1 MKAGTSMQRQKSRL
15 QMTVYFLLYVCWQA
29 HPSQS
34 SPIYLDNVEDAIEY
48 GYPEQLANPADEL
61 RRLRVVAR
69 ELLQEMGMRRNTG
82 IKRVSVDQTNAKK
95 AYAQGLLSRMP
106 FGKKNSKPET
116 PVSIDN
122 TENHPAASAV
132 EIRLSLLSIP
142 DAGTLH
148 NVTNTSNDT
157 DPNFL
162 MVPRIKRPKGS
173 VTFIDGRFRDQWNKK
188 ADFLLSVIGFAVDL
202 ANVWRFPYL
211 CYKNGGGAFLIP
223 YTLMLVFGGIP
234 LFYMELA
241 LGQYIR
247 KGAITSW
254 GRICPLF
261 KAGSSKSRSILF
273 DVFNA
278 GVGYSV
284 VLVAFYTDW
293 FYNMIIAWS
302 LYYFGASFTTQL
314 PWIDCGHYW
323 NTERCVDTHLSTN
336 QSNFSGIQPRTSGNS
351 TFPVEEFFHLK
362 VLGRTNDTNLDN
374 LGRVQ
379 WPVILCFVAVMVI
392 CYFSLW
398 KGIHTSG
405 KVVWFTAIFPYVV
418 LFILLFRGLSLDGA
432 LDGIRYYIVPDID
445 KLRSAEPWVDAATQV
460 FFSLGPGFGVLMAY
474 ASYNDFHNNVYRD
487 ALVVATINSLTSM
500 LSGFVVFSML
510 GYMANKRSVLVSDV
524 IQDGKYKSTFLVKR
538 LITFILQ
545 LCETRDCLPG
555 SSGNLA
561 RICVLVHCIL
571 PNVADSRPRQLGDS
585 FGCKINYLRSPRG
598 AFYPQFGGSEAVITA
613 LSDEYPILAHHRELF
628 VLFLFSFYCII
639 GTLESTQVAEN
650 FPTPH
655 DRFFPSWGLSC
666 GHCPRISVKLIASN
680 KLHEIIEIHSA
691 ANKFGF
697 SRDSHG
703 PQTNLSFTMLPG
715 CIRPPYVSGG
725 IYFFHLFER
734 MCVEYP
740 ILLAVFCETV
750 CISWIYDARAN
761 AYVLRRGSFSQKRK
775 TNAGLRTGNLLANHV
790 EVHCS
795 SIHNGRILR
804 TTFTVATS
812 CPQPGSAAPD
822 MTNMEP
828 PKARRF

>member
-1 MKAGTSMQRQKSRL
+1 MKVGTSMQRQRSRM
-15 QMTVYFLLYVCWQA
+15 QITMYFLLFVCWQA

-34 SPIYLDNVEDAIEY
+34 SPIYLDNVEDATEY
-48 GYPEQLANPADEL
+48 AYPEQLSNPADEL
-61 RRLRVVAR
+61 RRLRVFAK
-69 ELLQEMGMRRNTG
+69 ELLQEMGVRRNAG

-95 AYAQGLLSRMP
+95 AYAQGGILSRMP
-106 FGKKNSKPET
+106 FGRKCSKPET
-116 PVSIDN
+116 PVSTEN
-122 TENHPAASAV
+122 TENHPARSAV

-142 DAGTLH
+142 DAGTLQ
-148 NVTNTSNDT
+148 NVTNSTNDT

-254 GRICPLF
+254 GRICPLL
-261 KAGSSKSRSILF
+261 K
-273 DVFNA
+273 

-323 NTERCVDTHLSTN
+323 NTERCVDTHLSAN
-336 QSNFSGIQPRTSGNS
+336 LSNSSEIQPRMSGNS

-362 VLGRTNDTNLDN
+362 VLGRTNDTNLGN

-432 LDGIRYYIVPDID
+432 LDGIRYYIVPDIN

-524 IQDGKYKSTFLVKR
+524 IQDDPVLVFSVYPEA
-538 LITFILQ
+538 LAT
-545 LCETRDCLPG
+545 LPG
-555 SSGNLA
+555 SVFWSIVFFLMLLTLGL
-561 RICVLVHCIL
+561 
-571 PNVADSRPRQLGDS
+571 DSS
-585 FGCKINYLRSPRG
+585 
-598 AFYPQFGGSEAVITA
+598 FGGSEAVITA

-639 GTLESTQVAEN
+639 GTLESTQFNIVY
-650 FPTPH
+650 
-655 DRFFPSWGLSC
+655 GLSNYQPLQMGDYKYPIWATVVGWILSGTPMLAIPVVAIYQLC
-666 GHCPRISVKLIASN
+666 KTSGTMSERFRKLIQPCPSLLQIEEETTDIKGAIPIIRKSASEN
-680 KLHEIIEIHSA
+680 
-691 ANKFGF
+691 
-697 SRDSHG
+697 
-703 PQTNLSFTMLPG
+703 
-715 CIRPPYVSGG
+715 
-725 IYFFHLFER
+725 
-734 MCVEYP
+734 
-740 ILLAVFCETV
+740 V
-750 CISWIYDARAN
+750 CIAYEVNHFPPARSRSDPN
-761 AYVLRRGSFSQKRK
+761 VEFSDGE
-775 TNAGLRTGNLLANHV
+775 NN
-790 EVHCS
+790 
-795 SIHNGRILR
+795 
-804 TTFTVATS
+804 
-812 CPQPGSAAPD
+812 
-822 MTNMEP
+822 
-828 PKARRF
+828 